1 MAATVPSASPGPT
14 RADAQRARVLSISA
28 EIFSRQGFR
37 ATSMNEIAAAVGLSK
52 PTLYH
57 YFRSKEELLVRI
69 YSEVLDES
77 VEAARRTVAAAPTP
91 LAAIRDLIA
100 SRVVY
105 TCEKQQILKVC
116 FEEEHELPADLVAD
130 LLRRR
135 REFEDLFISTVEE
148 HRRGYPDALV
158 DVVPRV
164 YVNACLGSINW
175 CYKWYRQSGA
185 ATPAELGRQIAASLT
200 AALVPTA

>member
-1 MAATVPSASPGPT
+1 MSVTTTT
-14 RADAQRARVLSISA
+14 RADAQRARVLSVSA

-77 VEAARRTVAAAPTP
+77 LEGARKTVAAASAP
-91 LAAIRDLIA
+91 LEAIRNLIA
-100 SRVVY
+100 ERVVY
-105 TCEKQQILKVC
+105 TCEHKQLLTVC
-116 FEEEHELPADLVAD
+116 FEEEHELPPALVD
-130 LLRRR
+130 ELLARRK
-135 REFEDLFISTVEE
+135 EFEDLFTECVEA
-148 HRRGYPDALV
+148 HRAAHPTALG

-164 YVNACLGSINW
+164 YVNACLGAINW
-175 CYKWYRQSGA
+175 CYKWYRPGGP
-185 ATPAELGRQIAASLT
+185 ATPEELGRQIATSLT
-200 AALVPTA
+200 AALVV

>member
-1 MAATVPSASPGPT
+1 MTTSAPT
-14 RADAQRARVLSISA
+14 RADAQRARVLATST

-69 YSEVLDES
+69 YTEVLDES
-77 VEAARRTVAAAPTP
+77 VEDARRIVASAPSPLAGIRELIAARVA
-91 LAAIRDLIA
+91 
-100 SRVVY
+100 Y

-116 FEEEHELPADLVAD
+116 FEEENELPADLANEVLA
-130 LLRRR
+130 RRKQ
-135 REFEDLFISTVEE
+135 FEDLFTEAVEA
-148 HRRGYPDALV
+148 HRAAHPGALA

-164 YVNACLGSINW
+164 YVNACLGAINW
-175 CYKWYRQSGA
+175 CYKWYRPSGPS
-185 ATPAELGRQIAASLT
+185 TPEDLGRQIAATLT
-200 AALVPTA
+200 APLKPTKA

>member
-1 MAATVPSASPGPT
+1 MTTTT
-14 RADAQRARVLSISA
+14 RADAQRARVLSIST

-77 VEAARRTVAAAPTP
+77 LEGARKTVAAAQSP
-91 LAAIRDLIA
+91 LTAIRDLIA
-100 SRVVY
+100 ERVAY

-116 FEEEHELPADLVAD
+116 FEEEHELPAHLAD
-130 LLRRR
+130 ELLARRK
-135 REFEDLFISTVEE
+135 EFEDLFASQVEA
-148 HRRGYPDALV
+148 HQAQHPGTLTG
-158 DVVPRV
+158 VVPRV
-164 YVNACLGSINW
+164 YVNACLGAINW
-175 CYKWYRQSGA
+175 CYKWYRPSGP
-185 ATPAELGRQIAASLT
+185 ATPAELGRQIAATLSAPLE
-200 AALVPTA
+200 P

>member
-1 MAATVPSASPGPT
+1 MAATVPYPSAGRPT
-14 RADAQRARVLSISA
+14 RADAQRARVLTISA

-69 YSEVLDES
+69 YTEVLDES

-91 LAAIRDLIA
+91 LEAIRDLIA

-116 FEEEHELPADLVAD
+116 FEEEHELPADLVEE

-135 REFEDLFISTVEE
+135 KAFEDVFVKTVEA
-148 HRRGYPDALV
+148 HQDRHPGTLA

-164 YVNACLGSINW
+164 YVNACLGAVNW
-175 CYKWYRQSGA
+175 CYKWYRPSGP
-185 ATPAELGRQIAASLT
+185 ATPADLGRQIAASLT
-200 AALVPTA
+200 AALT